1 MPLNK
6 TSMTEPNRIKSA
18 KTEDLNAAIRTLI
31 IQVCIAAHQEEDFK
45 NLFSYVPSGG
55 LHFLAYRDEQLVS
68 HALVTTRWL
77 QPEGLP
83 PLKTAYVDAVATLP
97 SYQGHGYGSAL
108 MRHLA
113 SEIDREYVIACLET
127 ERITFY
133 ERLGWQT
140 WRGPLGGRSAQ
151 GLIPTPEQNGI
162 MILRLSQT
170 PALNLDSALSIEIQN
185 ERIW

>member
-1 MPLNK
+1 
-6 TSMTEPNRIKSA
+6 MTESISVSFAR
-18 KTEDLNAAIRTLI
+18 TEDLDAATRAAIIHLC
-31 IQVCIAAHQEEDFK
+31 VAAHQEEDFI

-55 LHFLAYRDEQLVS
+55 LHFLAYYKEKLVS

-77 QPEGLP
+77 QPEGQPL
-83 PLKTAYVDAVATLP
+83 LKTAYIDAVATLP
-97 SYQGHGYGSAL
+97 VYQGHGYGSKL

-113 SEIDREYVIACLET
+113 SEIDGEYIIACLET
-127 ERITFY
+127 DRIMFY

-140 WRGPLGGRSAQ
+140 WRGPLAGRSEQ

-170 PALNLDSALSIEIQN
+170 PALNLAAMLTIECQT

>member
-1 MPLNK
+1 
-6 TSMTEPNRIKSA
+6 MTEPIRIKSA
-18 KTEDLNAAIRTLI
+18 KTEDLNASIRTSI
-31 IQVCIAAHQEEDFK
+31 IHLCIAAHQEEDFK

-77 QPEGLP
+77 QPEDQPL
-83 PLKTAYVDAVATLP
+83 LKTAYVDAVATLP
-97 SYQGHGYGSAL
+97 THQGYGYGSAL
-108 MRHLA
+108 MRQLA
-113 SEIDREYVIACLET
+113 REIDREYVIACLET

-140 WRGPLGGRSAQ
+140 WRGPLGGRSEQ

-170 PALNLDSALSIEIQN
+170 PALNLDSALTIESQN